1 MVPKT
6 RFAFGI
12 ARFDGTQNAFC
23 LRVLSIYNNINPDLL
38 LKNQKYDK

>member
-23 LRVLSIYNNINPDLL
+23 LRVLSIYNNIKPRFA
-38 LKNQKYDK
+38 LKKSKI